1 MESFELVFSPGDL
14 LLKEMK
20 SLLITSMKGMVRRR
34 KNVIAVLTIVGVGL
48 GATLR
53 KMVGFWKSWRMKK
66 RLRKKQPQPR
76 RNPQKMRKKFQKNLP
91 PGLSPWAPGLCPIA
105 LKPKNPLWRLR
116 RLNICL
122 LSLVLTLPTSS
133 FLISLIQVNTLL
145 KFMLKLFEIFLL
157 RLASIR

>member
-1 MESFELVFSPGDL
+1 MVFSPGDL
-14 LLKEMK
+14 LLKETK
-20 SLLITSMKGMVRRR
+20 SLLITNMKGMVRRR

-66 RLRKKQPQPR
+66 RLRKKRPQPR

-91 PGLSPWAPGLCPIA
+91 PGLSPWVPGLCPIA

-133 FLISLIQVNTLL
+133 FLISLVQVNTFL
-145 KFMLKLFEIFLL
+145 KLMLKLFEIFMLKL
-157 RLASIR
+157 ELIR

>member
-14 LLKEMK
+14 LQKEMK

-66 RLRKKQPQPR
+66 RLRKKRPQPR

-91 PGLSPWAPGLCPIA
+91 LGLSPWAPGLCPLA
-105 LKPKNPLWRLR
+105 LKPKNPLWR
-116 RLNICL
+116 
-122 LSLVLTLPTSS
+122 
-133 FLISLIQVNTLL
+133 
-145 KFMLKLFEIFLL
+145 
-157 RLASIR
+157 